1 MADEKDV
8 DLTTIEAVKAA
19 PPVDP
24 WAVSKVENARW
35 GDAARTYILCDVTFP
50 NHALHDGAS
59 FPFTAMPSD
68 VMPHGKQLYAD
79 LLRGKY
85 GAIADYAPDLVALAA
100 AARGQ
105 RDTLMAASDWT
116 QLPDV
121 PAGTA
126 ATWATYR
133 QALRDV
139 TKQPGF
145 PVDINWPV
153 QPA

>member
-1 MADEKDV
+1 MITHEVLMLAIQTEWPQLIHGQDYVVGHPIDEA
-8 DLTTIEAVKAA
+8 TGFQC
-19 PPVDP
+19 
-24 WAVSKVENARW
+24 
-35 GDAARTYILCDVTFP
+35 GDAYIFEWRTKTPMKPD
-50 NHALHDGAS
+50 AAAEKG
-59 FPFTAMPSD
+59 
-68 VMPHGKQLYAD
+68 
-79 LLRGKY
+79 LL
-85 GAIADYAPDLVALAA
+85 ALALQLQPQFNA
-100 AARGQ
+100 MRAKAQ
-105 RDTLMAASDWT
+105 RDSLLTQSDWT